1 MLTQF
6 IECFQALEESGME
19 IKAKHIRKAPAS
31 RKSSHS
37 NIDDTNTEDDIDS
50 CEAAVSQ
57 RTWKDEWVTYLNTN
71 NDVPDVMDVVHWWGV
86 SFILLYLCASLILLF
101 VVAEWYPIP
110 DVAFSRTRLSC
121 CFSLICGQRACF
133 LFSWHHHQQAPQLPR
148 R

>member
-1 MLTQF
+1 MQF
-6 IECFQALEESGME
+6 IERFQPLEESGVE
-19 IKAKHIRKAPAS
+19 IKAKCICKAPVS
-31 RKSSHS
+31 CKSSRS
-37 NIDDTNTEDDIDS
+37 NIDDTDTEDDIDS
-50 CEAAVSQ
+50 CEAAIGQ

-71 NDVPDVMDVVHWWGV
+71 NDVLDVMDVVRWWGV

-110 DVAFSRTRLSC
+110 NMVFSRARLSH

-133 LFSWHHHQQAPQLPR
+133 LFSRHHHQQAPQLPR